1 MVQRIALNIRG
12 HLPGHVEVDDLRANG
27 LLGLVDAAAKFN
39 PAKGVKFDTYARH
52 RVRGAILDGLRKADP
67 ISRELRRKNKRI
79 QSLYHELEG
88 DVGRPVGDEEM
99 ARALGVN
106 LDRWHQ
112 SLNEIQSI
120 GCDSGS
126 RILTAAPAMSPPSC
140 DPELLPDYGENP
152 FDSCHRREQTE
163 ILKQA
168 LSTMPDRER
177 RIIILYYLQ
186 GLTMKDIALRLH
198 VDESRISQIHSLAM
212 GRLKASVHSLL
223 NPRKVPAPSSSMK
236 SMAAGAGA

>member
-1 MVQRIALNIRG
+1 
-12 HLPGHVEVDDLRANG
+12 VELDELTANG
-27 LLGLVDAAAKFN
+27 FLGLVDAAAKFD

-67 ISRELRRKNKRI
+67 IGRELRRKNKRI
-79 QSLYHELEG
+79 QSLYHELEC

-120 GCDSGS
+120 GCHFEP
-126 RILTAAPAMSPPSC
+126 RILTAAPIMGPPPC
-140 DPELLPDYGENP
+140 NPGLLPDYRESP
-152 FDSCHRREQTE
+152 FDSCHRHEQSE
-163 ILKQA
+163 ILNQA
-168 LSTMPDRER
+168 LSTMSDRER

-186 GLTMKDIALRLH
+186 GLTMKDIAGRLH

-212 GRLKASVHSLL
+212 RRLRETVNSLL
-223 NPRKVPAPSSSMK
+223 KPRLADPSMHTLSMP
-236 SMAAGAGA
+236 AGAS

>member
-1 MVQRIALNIRG
+1 MVRSIAFRIHQR
-12 HLPGHVEVDDLRANG
+12 LPAHVELEELAANG
-27 LLGLVDAAAKFN
+27 FLGLVDAAAKFD

-52 RVRGAILDGLRKADP
+52 RVRGAILDGLREADP
-67 ISRELRRKNKRI
+67 ISRELRRKNKKI
-79 QSLYHELEG
+79 QSLYHELESN
-88 DVGRPVGDEEM
+88 VRRPVGDEEM

-112 SLNEIQSI
+112 SLNEIQST

-126 RILTAAPAMSPPSC
+126 RILTAAPDMSPPSC
-140 DPELLPDYGENP
+140 DPELLPDYRENP
-152 FDSCHRREQTE
+152 FDSCHRRERTE
-163 ILKQA
+163 VLHRA

-198 VDESRISQIHSLAM
+198 VDESRISQIHSVAM
-212 GRLKASVHSLL
+212 GRLRETVNSLL
-223 NPRKVPAPSSSMK
+223 QPRPAHASMRTL
-236 SMAAGAGA
+236 SMAAGAS